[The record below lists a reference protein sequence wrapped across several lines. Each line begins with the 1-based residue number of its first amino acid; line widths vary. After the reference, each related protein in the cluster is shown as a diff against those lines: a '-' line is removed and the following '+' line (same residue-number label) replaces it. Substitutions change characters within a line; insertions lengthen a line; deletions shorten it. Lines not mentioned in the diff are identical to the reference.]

1 MISHHMPLNNK
12 QQKQFIEVPKSS
24 ASDWLQSLSLL
35 GHDCNKP
42 QAYMEKENNPNS
54 WSCGYF
60 ICGDWLLRTRISC
73 QHCYHSNKP
82 ISKPLSMV
90 HIDICVWA
98 SNNDVLHNVM
108 QPIVRR
114 ITWQIGSDKRGV
126 DHKSQVYIYSVLT
139 FPYWHSLSCLS
150 WPLLFAF
157 NKDLTSRPVLDCAQ
171 MLYKIGYWF
180 QFFKSCCISAELNRA
195 WRCSQWIRMHAFICS
210 FVQKRKKKKQKWF
223 ML

>member
-1 MISHHMPLNNK
+1 MIVTSHKHTWKRKTILIVEAVVISFVVIDCLELEYPVNTVIILTN
-12 QQKQFIEVPKSS
+12 PS
-24 ASDWLQSLSLL
+24 A
-35 GHDCNKP
+35 
-42 QAYMEKENNPNS
+42 
-54 WSCGYF
+54 F
-60 ICGDWLLRTRISC
+60 
-73 QHCYHSNKP
+73 
-82 ISKPLSMV
+82 KPLSMV

-139 FPYWHSLSCLS
+139 FPYWHSLSRLS

-195 WRCSQWIRMHAFICS
+195 
-210 FVQKRKKKKQKWF
+210 
-223 ML
+223 